1 MEMEYIYLYRAC
13 NFLRNFATTG
23 HLHDGV
29 IVLTTT
35 TTRILQSFVF
45 SCHFGL
51 LLFKFGI
58 NKFKYEKE
66 NELNNDL
73 SAKKKPSRTKM
84 DY

>member
-1 MEMEYIYLYRAC
+1 MQFSE
-13 NFLRNFATTG
+13 NFAAIG

-29 IVLTTT
+29 IVLTPT

-45 SCHFGL
+45 LCQFGL

-58 NKFKYEKE
+58 NKFIYEKK

-73 SAKKKPSRTKM
+73 SAKKKSLRTKM
-84 DY
+84 AY